1 MIQRLDDLAVP
12 ATDPVALFPGIPRRT
27 PWPRLDLV
35 DLGPASVHA
44 ADPAADM
51 ECGYLLLRGTA
62 AVESGGPEAFGA
74 VDAPAALLCGVGAGH
89 RLTAGAAGARLIA
102 IGVSGA
108 DPGRGRFL
116 SEPFDRG
123 RLPWR
128 DAIHGGGGRIATRHL
143 WGPEDFASSWT
154 FVDHA
159 ILSQGSSL
167 GRHYHEHMDEVFV
180 VLSGSG
186 EMTIGDRTTRI
197 GPGHITL
204 QRHGEGHGLLNPCE
218 EDLDFVRVAV
228 AAEGETFTTVDL
240 TTPLGEEPP

>member
-1 MIQRLDDLAVP
+1 MIQRLDDIARP
-12 ATDPVALFPGIPRRT
+12 TAEPVALFPGTPRET
-27 PWPRLDLV
+27 PWPQLDLI
-35 DLGPASVHA
+35 DLPAGAVHEA
-44 ADPAADM
+44 RPAPDV

-62 AVESGGPEAFGA
+62 AIARAGGAPET
-74 VDAPAALLCGVGAGH
+74 VDAPIALLCGVGADH
-89 RLTAGAAGARLIA
+89 RVTAGPRGARLIS

-108 DPGRGRFL
+108 DPERARFL
-116 SEPFDRG
+116 SEPFTRD

-159 ILSQGSSL
+159 VLSRGSSL

-180 VLSGSG
+180 VLSGAG

-197 GPGHITL
+197 GPGHVTL
-204 QRHGEGHGLLNPCE
+204 QRPGEGHGLLNPCE
-218 EDLDFVRVAV
+218 EHLDFVRVAV
-228 AAEGETFTTVDL
+228 TEKGKAFTTIDL
-240 TTPLGEEPP
+240 QTGDLP

>member
-1 MIQRLDDLAVP
+1 MIQRLDDVALPTA
-12 ATDPVALFPGIPRRT
+12 DPVALFPGTRRT
-27 PWPRLDLV
+27 PWPQLDLI
-35 DLGPASVHA
+35 DLPPGGVHA
-44 ADPAADM
+44 AHPAADV
-51 ECGYLLLRGTA
+51 ECGYLLLRGSA
-62 AVESGGPEAFGA
+62 AVESAGA
-74 VDAPAALLCGVGAGH
+74 DAPGVVEAPAALLCGVGAGH

-108 DPGRGRFL
+108 DPGRSRFL
-116 SEPFDRG
+116 SEPFARE

-159 ILSQGSSL
+159 VLSRGSSL
-167 GRHYHEHMDEVFV
+167 GRHYHEHMDELFV

-186 EMTIGDRTTRI
+186 DMTIGDRTTRI
-197 GPGHITL
+197 GPGDATL

-228 AAEGETFTTVDL
+228 SARGEAFTTVDL
-240 TTPLGEEPP
+240 QPS

>member
-1 MIQRLDDLAVP
+1 MIQRLDDVALSTGEPVP
-12 ATDPVALFPGIPRRT
+12 LFPGIPRQT
-27 PWPRLDLV
+27 PWPQLDLL
-35 DLGPASVHA
+35 DLPPGAVHPAR
-44 ADPAADM
+44 PAADA

-62 AVESGGPEAFGA
+62 TVESGGRDAPEALET
-74 VDAPAALLCGVGAGH
+74 PSALLCGVGAGH
-89 RLTAGAAGARLIA
+89 RLTAGPDGARLIA

-116 SEPFDRG
+116 SEPFTRE

-159 ILSQGSSL
+159 VLSQNSSL

-180 VLSGSG
+180 VLSGAG
-186 EMTIGDRTTRI
+186 DMTIGDRTTRI
-197 GPGHITL
+197 GPGHVTL
-204 QRHGEGHGLLNPCE
+204 QRPGEGHGLLNPCE
-218 EDLDFVRVAV
+218 EPLDFVRVAV
-228 AAEGETFTTVDL
+228 ASPGEAFTTIDL
-240 TTPLGEEPP
+240 

>member
-1 MIQRLDDLAVP
+1 MIQRLDDVALPTA
-12 ATDPVALFPGIPRRT
+12 DPVALFPGTPRRT
-27 PWPRLDLV
+27 PWPQLDLI
-35 DLGPASVHA
+35 DLPPGAEHA
-44 ADPAADM
+44 ARPAPDV
-51 ECGYLLLRGTA
+51 ECGYLLLRGSA
-62 AVESGGPEAFGA
+62 AVEPGESGSPEALE
-74 VDAPAALLCGVGAGH
+74 APMALLCGVGAGH
-89 RLTAGAAGARLIA
+89 RLTAGPAGARLIA

-116 SEPFDRG
+116 REPFARD

-128 DAIHGGGGRIATRHL
+128 DAIHGGGGSIATRHL

-186 EMTIGDRTTRI
+186 DMTIGDLTTRI
-197 GPGHITL
+197 GPGDATL
-204 QRHGEGHGLLNPCE
+204 QRHGEGHGLINPCE

-228 AAEGETFTTVDL
+228 ASPGEAFTTIDL
-240 TTPLGEEPP
+240 QTCGDHT